1 MLQLKP
7 DRLGIDDFIEQPVVV
22 CGKRFLADMSG
33 ALYWPAER
41 ALIVADMHLE
51 KGSAFA
57 GRGQMLPPYDTR
69 DTLERLARVIDRYQ
83 AETVVALGDSFHD
96 CEGPSRMHADDLAR
110 LRVMQDHCEWIW
122 ITGNPDPFEARHL
135 GGHVLREI
143 VVEGIRL
150 RHEPGP
156 ARVTHEIAGHM
167 HPAAKVTLNG
177 LTLRRP
183 CFVSNGLRLIL
194 PAFGSY
200 AGGLNVLDAAFG
212 TMFAG
217 ERMAVW
223 LLGQEGLYPVATR
236 LLCAD

>member
-41 ALIVADMHLE
+41 ALIIADMHLE

-57 GRGQMLPPYDTR
+57 MHGQLLPPYDTR
-69 DTLERLARVIDRYQ
+69 DTLDRLAHVIDRYQ
-83 AETVVALGDSFHD
+83 AETVIALGDSFHD
-96 CEGPSRMHADDLAR
+96 ALGPSRMHADDLAR
-110 LRVMQDHCEWIW
+110 LRMMQDHCEWIW
-122 ITGNPDPFEARHL
+122 ITGNHDPEKTGHL
-135 GGHVLREI
+135 GGHVLNEI
-143 VVEGIRL
+143 VVEGIHL

-156 ARVTHEIAGHM
+156 TRATHEIAGHL

-183 CFVSNGLRLIL
+183 CFVGNGLRLVL

-212 TMFAG
+212 NMFSG

-236 LLCAD
+236 LLRPD